1 MNLQRLSSLA
11 TTLLCAF
18 TFLFATASAPAAPK
32 KEKVVGTLKTE
43 HGTTILVNGK
53 TLGNDAELRCGDLVE
68 TGSESVKVTLV
79 AGKEYVID
87 PRTRV
92 RLTCTANGPV
102 KFLVLFGGIHPVD
115 GSDDSNEPF
124 PIGGFPIGG
133 SLSGNI
139 AGTSN
144 GGGGAGAAGPTT
156 TKFIPGRGVA
166 LLDSFGTIIRFL

>member
-53 TLGNDAELRCGDLVE
+53 TLGNDAELRCGDLLE

-87 PRTRV
+87 PKTRV
-92 RLTCTANGPV
+92 RLTCVANGEV
-102 KFLVLFGGIHPVD
+102 RFLVIFGGIHPVD

-124 PIGGFPIGG
+124 PIAG

-144 GGGGAGAAGPTT
+144 GGGGAGADGPTT
-156 TKFIPGRGVA
+156 TRVLPGGQIG
-166 LLDSFGTIIRFL
+166 LFDSLNRFIRFL